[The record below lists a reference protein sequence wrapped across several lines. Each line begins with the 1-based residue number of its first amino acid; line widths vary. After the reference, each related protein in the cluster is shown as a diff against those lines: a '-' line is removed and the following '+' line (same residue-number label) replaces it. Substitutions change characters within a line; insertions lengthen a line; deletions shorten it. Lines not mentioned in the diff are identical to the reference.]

1 MSAAIGPATTAALRA
16 GNLVAD
22 LVPEQY
28 VAESLLEAFASPE
41 PEQRGRVL
49 LVRAEVARDVLP
61 EGLRERGWEVDVVA
75 AYRTVGRAIGD
86 RERAEVRGADV
97 VTFTASSTVEQFV
110 DAFGVDDMP
119 PVVACIGP
127 VTAAT
132 AKEGGL
138 TVDVIADEHTILGL
152 VDALVR
158 WFDQT

>member
-1 MSAAIGPATTAALRA
+1 MAFLTLLAAVDVVLECLDVS
-16 GNLVAD
+16 LVAD
-22 LVPEQY
+22 H
-28 VAESLLEAFASPE
+28 AELI
-41 PEQRGRVL
+41 V
-49 LVRAEVARDVLP
+49 
-61 EGLRERGWEVDVVA
+61 
-75 AYRTVGRAIGD
+75 
-86 RERAEVRGADV
+86 
-97 VTFTASSTVEQFV
+97 V